1 MLSAIRAESLKL
13 TRHKATWFLVW
24 LYPIGFVLIFL
35 VAILGSLASGDAPEQ
50 LALDKWISDT
60 AMVWWIPGNAI
71 GRYLIA
77 AFTAV
82 AFAGE
87 YGWNTWK
94 LIVPHRSR
102 TSLIA
107 AKYVMVVVLL
117 TLALA
122 LAAALSVL
130 GCWLDDLVTG
140 DTTPAGITVGGLL
153 ATHGRAALSAAAPA
167 LVTIGYASLAAIL
180 TRSTIAAL
188 VVAIVAVTVEQ
199 LIFNFGPMLSLR
211 APQLTWLLYHG
222 LPGYHLSNLFG
233 WIREGTGYV
242 AELPRAGTVALS
254 WGASLAA
261 ALAWIA
267 GLAALT
273 LVSFKRQDLN

>member
-1 MLSAIRAESLKL
+1 MLSAISAESGKL

-24 LYPIGFVLIFL
+24 LYPVGFILIFL
-35 VAILGSLASGDAPEQ
+35 VAILGSLATGDAPDSPDVE
-50 LALDKWISDT
+50 AWIRDT
-60 AMVWWIPGNAI
+60 AVVWWIPGNAI

-107 AKYVMVVVLL
+107 AKYVVVIGLL

-122 LAAALSVL
+122 LAAVISLL
-130 GCWLDDLVTG
+130 GCWLDDIVTG
-140 DTTPAGITVGGLL
+140 DETPAGITAGALL

-188 VVAIVAVTVEQ
+188 VIAIVAVTVEQ
-199 LIFNFGPMLSLR
+199 LIFNFGPMLSVR
-211 APQLTWLLYHG
+211 APGLTWLLYHG
-222 LPGYHLSNLFG
+222 LPGYHLANLYE
-233 WIREGTGYV
+233 WIRTGAGHV
-242 AELPRAGTVALS
+242 AQLPRAGTVALS
-254 WGASLAA
+254 WSASLAA

-267 GLAALT
+267 GLAAAT
-273 LVSFKRQDLN
+273 LVSFRRQDLN